1 MSDPRNFL
9 FHSDY
14 PIDKILFTTQ
24 GSVTLKGESKE
35 VRVSHGLPYIPLVLG
50 SWSFDQ
56 NFENTYE
63 FGWFT
68 FYIPNIPQVACSADS
83 SDLIFTTSEAH
94 AGKTIFYKIFGFPP
108 ATYTGDFLSFNGDIS
123 GLNFNSD
130 LNYLKLEKE
139 GSVFV
144 TSNGQAIINHDLGY
158 KPFVF
163 VWQDIGG
170 RISRFSDSSIEFEGA
185 NITDSSVIFK
195 NSAQV
200 NSGKD
205 ITYHYRIYID
215 E

>member
-1 MSDPRNFL
+1 MANPKNFL

-35 VRVSHGLPYIPLVLG
+35 VRVPHGLPYIPLVLG

-63 FGWFT
+63 FG
-68 FYIPNIPQVACSADS
+68 YSILLDPSISQVACSTDS
-83 SDLIFTTSEAH
+83 NDLVFTTSDVH

-108 ATYTGDFLSFNGDIS
+108 TTYTGDFLSFNGDIS

-144 TSNGQAIINHDLGY
+144 TNNGQAIINHDLGY

-163 VWQDIGG
+163 VWQDIEG
-170 RISRFSDSSIEFEGA
+170 RISRFNNSPIEFEGV
-185 NITDSSVIFK
+185 NITDSSIIFK
-195 NSAQV
+195 NPFEV

>member
-1 MSDPRNFL
+1 MANPKNFL

-24 GSVTLKGESKE
+24 GSVTLQGESKE
-35 VRVSHGLPYIPLVLG
+35 VKIPHNLPYTPLILG

-63 FGWFT
+63 FGWS
-68 FYIPNIPQVACSADS
+68 ILLDPNISQVACSADS
-83 SDLIFTTSEAH
+83 NDLIFTTSDVH

-108 ATYTGDFLSFNGDIS
+108 TTYTGDFLSFSGDLM
-123 GLNFNSD
+123 GFNFNSD
-130 LNYLKLEKE
+130 LNYLKMIKE
-139 GSVFV
+139 GSVSV
-144 TSNGQAIINHDLGY
+144 ANNSQVVISHNLGY
-158 KPFVF
+158 KPFIF
-163 VWQDIGG
+163 VWQNIAG
-170 RISRFSDSSIEFEGA
+170 RISRFNSSPIKFEGV

-195 NSAQV
+195 NPFEV

-205 ITYHYRIYID
+205 ITYYYRIYID